1 MTDLYRIESVWSG
14 LTGMPGYTTFYSL
27 STPDPT
33 DVRAF
38 FLAVAAYIPSPCTIQ
53 VAGSGDII
61 DDDEG
66 ELQGTWTGA
75 TPGVVGCTGGAYGAP
90 AGGIVSWTTSTVRRG
105 RILRGRTFL
114 VPMSSSN
121 YTTSGQI
128 TSGTVST
135 IQTAAAALV
144 SAFAGQLVVWGRPVW
159 DYSTTPPTKLASGT
173 NGIVTGAV
181 AQSKVATL
189 RTRRD

>member
-1 MTDLYRIESVWSG
+1 MTDLYRIEAIWSG
-14 LTGMPGYTTFYSL
+14 ITGMPGYSTFYSL
-27 STPDPT
+27 SIPDPL

-38 FLAVAAYIPSPCTIQ
+38 FLAIASFIPSPCTVQ
-53 VAGSGDII
+53 VAGSGDVI

-66 ELQGTWTGA
+66 ELQGTWSGA
-75 TPGVVGCTGGAYGAP
+75 TPGVVGGSGGAYAAPSGAL
-90 AGGIVSWTTSTVRRG
+90 VSWTTSTVRRG

-114 VPMSSSN
+114 VPLASSN
-121 YTTSGQI
+121 YTTSGQV

-135 IQTAAAALV
+135 IQTAATALV
-144 SAFAGQLVVWGRPVW
+144 SAFAGDLVVWGRPVW
-159 DYSTTPPTKLASGT
+159 DYQTDPPTKIASGT